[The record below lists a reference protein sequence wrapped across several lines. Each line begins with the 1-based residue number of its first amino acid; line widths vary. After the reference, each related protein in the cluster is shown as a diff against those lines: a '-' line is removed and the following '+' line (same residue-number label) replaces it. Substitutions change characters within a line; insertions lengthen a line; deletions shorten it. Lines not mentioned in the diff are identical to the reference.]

1 MSNDTTHILTLLII
15 INVALCS
22 YYYILHRDTVS
33 KREEDKLIF
42 QLEEKFSDKNI
53 DNSNPNNNNKNSK
66 EGFIPAICN
75 GFHDK
80 FFNNNK
86 FLGWRLFYLQN
97 QNKQM
102 VEPDTNFQGIVTKNY
117 LDNLPN
123 VQNDVTPAKYQIR

>member
-1 MSNDTTHILTLLII
+1 MTNDTTHILTLLII

-22 YYYILHRDTVS
+22 YYYILHKDTVS
-33 KREEDKLIF
+33 KREEDKLIL
-42 QLEEKFSDKNI
+42 QLEEKFSDKNT
-53 DNSNPNNNNKNSK
+53 DNNYNHNNKKSK

-102 VEPDTNFQGIVTKNY
+102 VESDTNFQGIVTKNY

-123 VQNDVTPAKYQIR
+123 VQNDVTPPKYQIR

>member
-1 MSNDTTHILTLLII
+1 MTNDTTHILTLLII

-22 YYYILHRDTVS
+22 YYYILHKDTVS
-33 KREEDKLIF
+33 KREEDKLIL

-53 DNSNPNNNNKNSK
+53 DNNPNNNNKNSK

-97 QNKQM
+97 QNKQI
-102 VEPDTNFQGIVTKNY
+102 VEPDTNFKGIVTKNY

-123 VQNDVTPAKYQIR
+123 VQNDVTPVKYQIR

>member
-1 MSNDTTHILTLLII
+1 MTNDTTHILTLLII

-22 YYYILHRDTVS
+22 YYYILHKDTVS
-33 KREEDKLIF
+33 KREEDKLIL

-53 DNSNPNNNNKNSK
+53 DNNINNNNKNSK

-80 FFNNNK
+80 FFNNSK

-117 LDNLPN
+117 LNNLPN
-123 VQNDVTPAKYQIR
+123 VQNDITPVKYQIR

>member
-1 MSNDTTHILTLLII
+1 MTNDTTHILTLLII

-22 YYYILHRDTVS
+22 YYYILHKDTIS
-33 KREEDKLIF
+33 KREEDKLIL

-53 DNSNPNNNNKNSK
+53 DNNSNPNNKNSK

-117 LDNLPN
+117 LNNLPN
-123 VQNDVTPAKYQIR
+123 VQNDVTPPKYQIR

>member
-1 MSNDTTHILTLLII
+1 MTNDTTHILTLLII

-22 YYYILHRDTVS
+22 YYYILHKDTVS
-33 KREEDKLIF
+33 KREEDKLIL
-42 QLEEKFSDKNI
+42 QLEEKFSDKN
-53 DNSNPNNNNKNSK
+53 NNNNNNHNNKNSK

-123 VQNDVTPAKYQIR
+123 VQNDVTPVKYQIR

>member
-42 QLEEKFSDKNI
+42 QLEEKFSDKNTY
-53 DNSNPNNNNKNSK
+53 NSNSNLNNKNSK

-123 VQNDVTPAKYQIR
+123 VQNDITPAKYQIR